1 MIEDQIDQTIRLKT
15 PRSPALGLQDL
26 VSFECAA
33 VFSVRNLA
41 ITVEIWL
48 RACTGLT

>member
-26 VSFECAA
+26 VSFEY
-33 VFSVRNLA
+33 VPPSSVSETWPSRLRFGYGLA
-41 ITVEIWL
+41 RV
-48 RACTGLT
+48 